1 MTIFCVCNI
10 SWTQVHDYY
19 QAYNYSPGL
28 YSFSLLIY
36 TWFIALLNELFSRD
50 RILCSKTTDERWSN
64 EDEIYKTA
72 LPHVLVGKN
81 KGLKIKSKLLSKLLR
96 IYPYF
101 RLMASWAP
109 PPMPCCHLVQGN
121 TPGYLILSVSH
132 IISVENLNV
141 FLSACCL
148 GKPETSCSSYLCNK
162 AEKIKNLSLC
172 WNLSLTTMAQNSFQ
186 DWRFLYLFF
195 KRFFLDNK
203 IRRDI

>member
-101 RLMASWAP
+101 RLMASWVP
-109 PPMPCCHLVQGN
+109 PPMPCCHLVEGN
-121 TPGYLILSVSH
+121 TQFIWSCLSRILFQWRTSMYFYLRVVL
-132 IISVENLNV
+132 ENQKQ
-141 FLSACCL
+141 AAAPICAT
-148 GKPETSCSSYLCNK
+148 KQRK
-162 AEKIKNLSLC
+162 
-172 WNLSLTTMAQNSFQ
+172 
-186 DWRFLYLFF
+186 
-195 KRFFLDNK
+195 
-203 IRRDI
+203 